1 MQDFWRASGYRLLAT
16 DAADR
21 LVLTDEFLRAYLRR
35 PEMRPVPESGPAER
49 ALIARLDEAPRRR
62 IDPAEVG
69 AVEDPDARENYEVWL
84 GFRDR
89 LLEAE
94 TIEAAYLR
102 LIASPPR
109 RLPGLFVDQLAHVLI
124 RHVLDG
130 ADDPLRVRAGEL
142 FFREQSVSTDEGRVM
157 LADRETVE
165 MLSTTGAV
173 GSIGRLIAEAQ
184 TALRG
189 VELDVLDEANG
200 AAYWARD
207 ERHDTVLDLGFSRPG
222 LDALCRVLEA
232 WVRHFLGVDVA
243 ISPVQAIRDERWAW
257 HTGLDTE
264 SSAILNDLYKG
275 VEVDEARL
283 TRLLSLFRLEFRD
296 PADMRPDVAGRP
308 VYLGLAMTEAKHL
321 KLKPQNLLVNLPLRS
336 AA

>member
-16 DAADR
+16 DTAGR
-21 LVLTDEFLRAYLRR
+21 LVLTDDFLRAYLRR

-49 ALIARLDEAPRRR
+49 ALIARLDEAPGRP
-62 IDPAEVG
+62 IDPAEVA
-69 AVEDPDARENYEVWL
+69 AVEDPDARDNYEVWL
-84 GFRDR
+84 AFRDR
-89 LLEAE
+89 LLAAE
-94 TIEAAYLR
+94 TLEAAYMR

-130 ADDPLRVRAGEL
+130 TNDPLRARAGEL
-142 FFREQSVSTDEGRVM
+142 FFRDQSVSTDEGRVM

-165 MLSTTGAV
+165 MLATTGGF
-173 GSIGRLIAEAQ
+173 GSLGQLIAEAP
-184 TALRG
+184 TPLRQI
-189 VELDVLDEANG
+189 ELDVLDEANG
-200 AAYWARD
+200 AAYWGRD

-222 LDALCRVLEA
+222 LEAFCRVLEA
-232 WVRHFLGVDVA
+232 WVRHFLGVEVA

-275 VEVDEARL
+275 VEVDEARIA
-283 TRLLSLFRLEFRD
+283 RLLSLFRLEFRD
-296 PADMRPDVAGRP
+296 PADMRPDLAGRP
-308 VYLGLAMTEAKHL
+308 VYLGLAMTEAKRL
-321 KLKPQNLLVNLPLRS
+321 KLKPQNLLVNLPLR
-336 AA
+336 AAV